1 MQNVNGFKSHYS
13 IFLTTHFVFIAVAP
27 VNAIHLV
34 DYEPYPPL
42 SDHSVTDMEESGFDS
57 SSDPKTPDLLESK
70 HATIRSQGAKSRLA
84 DLQNGAPFHRQMA
97 PQPPYLRNISHHT
110 NHGNYAS
117 IDSDS
122 GKSTS
127 SRGSSSRDNRHVTF
141 KPGNYVAPP
150 LDEACTSSSTYDNPQ
165 DRYVPYDSQKH
176 GLPDYDEVLLH
187 DESIPSSNV

>member
-1 MQNVNGFKSHYS
+1 MNVH
-13 IFLTTHFVFIAVAP
+13 
-27 VNAIHLV
+27 
-34 DYEPYPPL
+34 DYEPYRPL
-42 SDHSVTDMEESGFDS
+42 VDHTTTDMESGFDS

-84 DLQNGAPFHRQMA
+84 DLQNGANCNRQMA
-97 PQPPYLRNISHHT
+97 PPPPPYLRNIPHS

-127 SRGSSSRDNRHVTF
+127 SRGSSRDNRHVTF
-141 KPGNYVAPP
+141 KPGDYVAPP
-150 LDEACTSSSTYDNPQ
+150 LDEASTSSSYDDPQ
-165 DRYVPYDSQKH
+165 AHYVPYDSQKH

>member
-1 MQNVNGFKSHYS
+1 MN
-13 IFLTTHFVFIAVAP
+13 
-27 VNAIHLV
+27 LV
-34 DYEPYPPL
+34 EYEPYGPL
-42 SDHSVTDMEESGFDS
+42 SDHSINGREESGFDS

-84 DLQNGAPFHRQMA
+84 DLQNGATFHRQMA
-97 PQPPYLRNISHHT
+97 PPPYLRNSPHN

-127 SRGSSSRDNRHVTF
+127 SRGSSSRENRHVTF
-141 KPGNYVAPP
+141 KPEDYVAPP
-150 LDEACTSSSTYDNPQ
+150 RDEACTSSTCGNTQ